1 MIWNKPE
8 ESAPE
13 QGYHLRLEIE
23 PNWYHLSKLR
33 LNAEELADLEA
44 AESGF
49 KNFSRIVL
57 NEFYAPT
64 DYLSI
69 RQLSLSKNDGSEH
82 SRFVESFD
90 LTGTLYSPR
99 KTTTSTT
106 FDVSFDETGI
116 WAGHD
121 PSGFAGYMPVSGD
134 CLIRFPTNDLFEYFY
149 LNGGT
154 DTVLESSTEKETI
167 GHSEVPKV
175 SWTPKVVSA
184 LEKTGFIY
192 SGLDERGAVFHNEK
206 CGTYFTMFLKIPKKE
221 RNERLHFLDLS

>member
-1 MIWNKPE
+1 MWNKAV
-8 ESAPE
+8 ESTPE
-13 QGYHLRLEIE
+13 QCYHLRLEIE
-23 PNWYHLSKLR
+23 PNWYHLAKLR

-49 KNFSRIVL
+49 KNFLRIVL
-57 NEFYAPT
+57 NEFYAPIDFQT
-64 DYLSI
+64 I
-69 RQLSLSKNDGSEH
+69 RHLSLMKNDESEH
-82 SRFVESFD
+82 SRFVESFE

-99 KTTTSTT
+99 KTSSSTT

-154 DTVLESSTEKETI
+154 DSVLESSNEKETI
-167 GHSEVPKV
+167 GYAKVPKV
-175 SWTPKVVSA
+175 SWTPKVLST
-184 LEKTGFIY
+184 LEKTGFVY

-206 CGTYFTMFLKIPKKE
+206 CGTYLTIFLNIPKKE
-221 RNERLHFLDLS
+221 RNERLHFLELS